1 MGREGSR
8 NGEGYQTLPGRN
20 VSDVLSHGWLFYPLD
35 QEITMI
41 CSSHGI
47 ILFLRTKKKKI
58 VSELRLLADWEE
70 LSWTNHHFTRYLLC
84 LS

>member
-8 NGEGYQTLPGRN
+8 DGEGYQTFSGRK
-20 VSDVLSHGWLFYPLD
+20 VSDVISRGWLFYPLD

-58 VSELRLLADWEE
+58 VSELRLLADWED
-70 LSWTNHHFTRYLLC
+70 S
-84 LS
+84 

>member
-8 NGEGYQTLPGRN
+8 DGEGYQTLQGRK
-20 VSDVLSHGWLFYPLD
+20 VSDVLSHGWPFYPLD

-58 VSELRLLADWEE
+58 VSELRLLADWED
-70 LSWTNHHFTRYLLC
+70 S
-84 LS
+84 